1 MTELC
6 AIALGSNL
14 SSEIGDSEKIVR
26 SAIAQLSSLPEIEIV
41 RVSRWYRTKAITL
54 PNSAPQ
60 PDYINGCAILKTSFQ
75 PLQLLQT
82 LFHTEQMFGRER
94 RERWGART
102 LDLDLLL
109 YGDQII
115 DTPELVLPHPRMS
128 DRAFVLLPLAEI
140 AGDWIHPVQEVAI
153 ANLAKKP
160 PDIDLSHPIAL
171 DDEKFLLT
179 FTNITR

>member
-14 SSEIGDSEKIVR
+14 SSEIGDPEQIVR
-26 SAIAQLSSLPEIEIV
+26 SAIVHLSSLSEIEIIC
-41 RVSRWYRTKAITL
+41 VSRWYRTKAITL

-60 PDYINGCAILKTSFQ
+60 PDYINGCAVLKTSLQ
-75 PLQLLQT
+75 PLQLLQV

-109 YGDQII
+109 YGDRQI
-115 DTPELVLPHPRMS
+115 DTPELVVPHPRMS

-140 AGDWIHPVQEVAI
+140 AADWIHPVYEVAI
-153 ANLAKKP
+153 ANLVRKHT
-160 PDIDLSHPIAL
+160 DLDLSDPIAIL
-171 DDEKFLLT
+171 
-179 FTNITR
+179 

>member
-14 SSEIGDSEKIVR
+14 SSEIGDSEKIVNT
-26 SAIAQLSSLPEIEIV
+26 AIAQLATLSEIEVV

-60 PDYINGCAILKTSFQ
+60 PDYINGCAVLKTSFN

-82 LFHTEQMFGRER
+82 LFNTEQMFGRER

-109 YGDQII
+109 YGDRLI
-115 DTPELVLPHPRMS
+115 DTPKLVLPHPRMG

-140 AGDWIHPVQEVAI
+140 AADWIHPITGLAI
-153 ANLAKKP
+153 GELAKNP
-160 PDIDLSHPIAL
+160 PDLGLSHPIAL
-171 DDEKFLLT
+171 NHRSTAKLP
-179 FTNITR
+179 

>member
-14 SSEIGDSEKIVR
+14 SSEVGDSEKIVQ
-26 SAIAQLSSLPEIEIV
+26 SAIAKLANIPEIEV
-41 RVSRWYRTKAITL
+41 LKVSRWYRTKAITL

-60 PDYINGCAILKTSFQ
+60 PDYINGCATLQTSL
-75 PLQLLQT
+75 PPMQLLQVLLT
-82 LFHTEQMFGRER
+82 IEQMFGRER

-109 YGDQII
+109 YGEHRI
-115 DTPELVLPHPRMS
+115 DTPELVLPHPHMG

-140 AGDWIHPVQEVAI
+140 AAEWIHPVTGFAI
-153 ANLAKKP
+153 ATLAQNP
-160 PDIDLSHPIAL
+160 PDLALSHPMAL
-171 DDEKFLLT
+171 EPQGKP
-179 FTNITR
+179 

>member
-26 SAIAQLSSLPEIEIV
+26 SAIVQLASFTEIEIIQ
-41 RVSRWYRTKAITL
+41 VSRWYRTKAITL

-60 PDYINGCAILKTSFQ
+60 PDYINGCAILKTSFE
-75 PLQLLQT
+75 PLQLLQS
-82 LFHTEQMFGRER
+82 LFDTEQMFGRER

-109 YGDQII
+109 YGDRQI
-115 DTPELVLPHPRMS
+115 DTPELVIPHPRMC

-140 AGDWIHPVQEVAI
+140 VADWIHPITGIAI
-153 ANLAKKP
+153 GKLAKNP
-160 PDIDLSHPIAL
+160 LDLDSSHPIPIANQV
-171 DDEKFLLT
+171 LLQYH
-179 FTNITR
+179 

>member
-14 SSEIGDSEKIVR
+14 SSEIGDSEKIVNA
-26 SAIAQLSSLPEIEIV
+26 AIAQLATLSEIEVV

-60 PDYINGCAILKTSFQ
+60 PDYINGCAVLKTSFN
-75 PLQLLQT
+75 PLQLLRT
-82 LFHTEQMFGRER
+82 LFNTEQMFGRER

-109 YGDQII
+109 YGDRLI
-115 DTPELVLPHPRMS
+115 DTPKLVLPHPRMG

-140 AGDWIHPVQEVAI
+140 AADWIHPITGLAI
-153 ANLAKKP
+153 GELAKNP
-160 PDIDLSHPIAL
+160 PDLGLSHPIAL
-171 DDEKFLLT
+171 NHRSTAKLP
-179 FTNITR
+179 

>member
-14 SSEIGDSEKIVR
+14 SSEIGDSEKIVQ
-26 SAIAQLSSLPEIEIV
+26 SAITRLANHPEIEVI

-60 PDYINGCAILKTSFQ
+60 PDYINGCAILQTILN
-75 PLQLLQT
+75 PLQLLRA
-82 LFHTEQMFGRER
+82 LFYIEQIFGRER

-109 YGDQII
+109 YGDRQIAS
-115 DTPELVLPHPRMS
+115 PELVLPHPRMS
-128 DRAFVLLPLAEI
+128 DRAFVLLPLSEI
-140 AGDWIHPVQEVAI
+140 AADWIHPSTGLAI
-153 ANLAKKP
+153 VDLAQNP
-160 PDIDLSHPIAL
+160 PDLDLSHPIAIDNKVL
-171 DDEKFLLT
+171 KHCTL
-179 FTNITR
+179 

>member
-14 SSEIGDSEKIVR
+14 SGEIGDSEKIVR
-26 SAIAQLSSLPEIEIV
+26 AAIAQLSGISEIEIIN
-41 RVSRWYRTKAITL
+41 VSRWYRTKAITL

-60 PDYINGCAILKTSFQ
+60 PDYINGCAILKTSLQ
-75 PLQLLQT
+75 PMQLLQA
-82 LFHTEQMFGRER
+82 LFETEQMFGRER

-109 YGDQII
+109 YGDRQI
-115 DTPELVLPHPRMS
+115 DTPELIIPHPRMC

-140 AGDWIHPVQEVAI
+140 AADWIHPVCGVEI
-153 ANLAKKP
+153 GKLSTNSL
-160 PDIDLSHPIAL
+160 DLDLSHPIAIAS
-171 DDEKFLLT
+171 DFSCKLT
-179 FTNITR
+179 NPF